1 MDKGCRY
8 GTHRVITPEGTL
20 PQPAL
25 RLDNTM
31 SIYDNLKKVLF
42 KSLWHRDIDS
52 RE

>member
-31 SIYDNLKKVLF
+31 SIYDNELL
-42 KSLWHRDIDS
+42 
-52 RE
+52 